1 MAETLLAILLVTST
15 AAGSNL
21 VFRWPPAPAPSARLA
36 RPRPDH
42 KTGAFQLDNP
52 GRAASFSETDKE
64 HPAEP
69 PNSLDSDEDYEWV
82 RPNTLRDRSMSF
94 SRPAPGQQSG
104 RKPPSEDVAY
114 DTEEPAAVE
123 EFDPLFGYSSEF
135 LAGLLCPRR
144 SLCHQK
150 FELIVD
156 DLAFIGHPVCA
167 EDDEVWRF
175 KPERLKSGS
184 RGRGS
189 RNRQLSQLD
198 EADDRDTASGG
209 EQRASSSPARLQKFH
224 LVIALDLPDPSSS
237 ASGNVAKYFDI
248 IYEQIAFTVAAVLF
262 QEQVLSNFVEKE
274 CEILASL
281 KDEYASN
288 CETLENYMAHA
299 LRESSIAPAMKT
311 LYEAIKSSTMAHIT
325 IHNIPMELQLPP
337 YLDHLLHTED
347 DYHLDFV
354 DRQEDDDG
362 GETNAWDKDMGFGWR
377 LPALAPWKSL
387 LLLDNQNEQNLDP
400 QMGLSGS
407 QAGSGDRALAEGL
420 IKFLETA
427 SVTLSLY
434 DMASLLDWDLET
446 QVYPIVRWLVL
457 HRRAKIVDTVHNGL
471 KTVFTIA
478 PKFESPL
485 SDLIKDFKRDFP
497 QPNVLPLTR
506 ILSTLSTSTSK
517 QSDNHFFAAVVK
529 SKDLVSLYHEV
540 VLWMLKRDLLI
551 TLHLRIRVVATEEI
565 KQHVRMQRDMQR
577 SKRSR
582 RRLSSFGMNSDA
594 FSYESDIHGK
604 LTPVGRLSWLSLSPK
619 SARRQTRQLPS
630 VGSGYSRTGQS
641 ILEDDSDDGFEYGD
655 DDEREADDS
664 DEAGIGWSTEE
675 DILTPTM
682 ISDPGRATPLQRKWL
697 SAMSEDKEEH
707 IAKRFDQINQYFDG
721 KRTDDE
727 ILHRAEITRK
737 QLREVLHHYEEY
749 LQTFLHPS

>member
-1 MAETLLAILLVTST
+1 MAETLLAILLVTSA

-36 RPRPDH
+36 RPRPDK

-52 GRAASFSETDKE
+52 GRAASFSDTDKLHPPVAE
-64 HPAEP
+64 H
-69 PNSLDSDEDYEWV
+69 SLDSDEDYEWV
-82 RPNTLRDRSMSF
+82 RPNTIRDRSMSF
-94 SRPAPGQQSG
+94 SRPSTGQQSA
-104 RKPPSEDVAY
+104 PSEDAAY
-114 DTEEPAAVE
+114 DPEEPTAAE

-167 EDDEVWRF
+167 EDDEIWRF
-175 KPERLKSGS
+175 KPEKTKRGSS

-198 EADDRDTASGG
+198 EADDQETSTGS
-209 EQRASSSPARLQKFH
+209 EQRSSSSPARLQKFH
-224 LVIALDLPDPSSS
+224 LVIVLDLPDKSSS
-237 ASGNVAKYFDI
+237 SSGDVAKYFDI
-248 IYEQIAFTVAAVLF
+248 IYEQIAFTVTAVLF

-274 CEILASL
+274 CDKLASL

-288 CETLENYMAHA
+288 CEPLESYMDHA
-299 LRESSIAPAMKT
+299 LRESSIAPAIKT

-325 IHNIPMELQLPP
+325 IHNIPIELQLPP
-337 YLDHLLHTED
+337 YLDHLLHSED

-362 GETNAWDKDMGFGWR
+362 GETNAWDKEMGFGWR

-387 LLLDNQNEQNLDP
+387 LLLDNHSEQTLDP
-400 QMGLSGS
+400 QMGVNEA
-407 QAGSGDRALAEGL
+407 QAESGDHALAEGL
-420 IKFLETA
+420 IKFLETT

-434 DMASLLDWDLET
+434 DMASLLDWDLES

-478 PKFESPL
+478 PKFETHL
-485 SDLIKDFKRDFP
+485 SVLIQDFKRDFP
-497 QPNVLPLTR
+497 QSGVMPLAK
-506 ILSTLSTSTSK
+506 ILSTISTSTSK

-529 SKDLVSLYHEV
+529 SKDLVGLYHDV

-551 TLHLRIRVVATEEI
+551 TLHLRIRVVATAEI
-565 KQHVRMQRDMQR
+565 KYHVRMQRDMQR

-582 RRLSSFGMNSDA
+582 RRLSSFGAISDTLP
-594 FSYESDIHGK
+594 DIRGN
-604 LTPVGRLSWLSLSPK
+604 LPPVGRLSWLSLSPK
-619 SARRQTRQLPS
+619 SARRQTRRLPS
-630 VGSGYSRTGQS
+630 IGSGYSRTS
-641 ILEDDSDDGFEYGD
+641 ELLLDDDSDDGFD
-655 DDEREADDS
+655 FDDENEKDADDS
-664 DEAGIGWSTEE
+664 DEAGVGWGTEE
-675 DILTPTM
+675 DTLTPTM

-707 IAKRFDQINQYFDG
+707 IAYRFDQINQYFDG

-727 ILHRAEITRK
+727 ILHRAEISRK